1 MAKGKGSRGSK
12 RSDDDYDINLKY
24 VEQDIKDEMDR
35 RKGKKKFPWSPIT
48 DNETF
53 KWARRGFFR
62 FCVYGAI
69 MLMVEIFFYN
79 ITRIGRKIPVVEIFF
94 HFQWLVD
101 VGRNV
106 NLNDMWD
113 VPIVSLYG
121 QASLW
126 MFPVYGFIVLFGVEW
141 AYKTFREKLPWFVRG
156 LIYMVIILSLECAT
170 GWALYAITGHKIW
183 YYKGP
188 LNILRYTSLAIAPIW
203 FISGL
208 MAENFFHI
216 IFKLSRL
223 KEITKL

>member
-1 MAKGKGSRGSK
+1 LAK
-12 RSDDDYDINLKY
+12 
-24 VEQDIKDEMDR
+24 
-35 RKGKKKFPWSPIT
+35 RKGKQEKDGDFDVDIKQVEQEIKVEQERKEKKKKYPWSPLT

-53 KWARRGFFR
+53 KRFRRGVFR

-79 ITRIGRKIPVVEIFF
+79 ITRIGREIPVVEIFF
-94 HFQWLVD
+94 RFKWLVD
-101 VGRNV
+101 VGPNV

-113 VPIVSLYG
+113 VPIITFYG

-126 MFPVYGFIVLFGVEW
+126 MFLVYGFIVFFGVEW
-141 AYKTFREKLPWFVRG
+141 AYRNFRDKMPWFVRG
-156 LIYMVIILSLECAT
+156 LIYMVIILTLECAT
-170 GWALYAITGHKIW
+170 GWVLYWITGYEIW
-183 YYKGP
+183 YYGGQFA
-188 LNILRYTSLAIAPIW
+188 ILRYTSLAIAPIW

-223 KEITKL
+223 KDITKL